1 MISDK
6 KFTDAAT
13 RLGVATAA
21 LKAFVEVEAG
31 GEGFLKDGR
40 PKILFERHIF
50 YKRLASSRGQ
60 NLADS
65 TYKSQP
71 DICNP
76 STGGYATG
84 ANKDVRGM
92 AEHDRLARAAD
103 VDRQCALESASWGAG
118 QVMGFH
124 WKTCKYP
131 TLQAF
136 INDAYKE
143 DGQLEIMVRFLEAN
157 PAIVGAMK
165 RKDWA
170 AVAKGYNGA
179 GYSKNEY
186 DKKLKTAYEKFGGV

>member
-6 KFTDAAT
+6 QFKTAAT

-21 LKAFVEVEAG
+21 LRAFVEVEAG
-31 GEGFLKDGR
+31 GDGFLKDGR

-50 YKRLASSRGQ
+50 FKRLAAARGQ
-60 NLADS
+60 LLADN
-65 TYKSQP
+65 TYKRFP

-76 STGGYATG
+76 SAGGYAKG
-84 ANKDVRGM
+84 ATVEARGI
-92 AEHDRLARAAD
+92 AEHVRLSLAAETDRE
-103 VDRQCALESASWGAG
+103 CALESASWGAG
-118 QVMGFH
+118 QVMGYH

-143 DGQLEIMVRFLEAN
+143 AGQLEIMVRFLEAN

-165 RKDWA
+165 RKDWVS
-170 AVAKGYNGA
+170 VAKGYNGA
-179 GYSKNEY
+179 GYEKNKY
-186 DKKLKTAYEKFGGV
+186 DQKLEAAYRKFGGV